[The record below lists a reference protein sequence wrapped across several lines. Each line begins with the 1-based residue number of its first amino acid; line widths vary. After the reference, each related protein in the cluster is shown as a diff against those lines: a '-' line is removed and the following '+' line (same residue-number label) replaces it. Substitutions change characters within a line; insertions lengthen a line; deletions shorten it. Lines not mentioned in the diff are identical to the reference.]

1 MSRLH
6 RDYLEE
12 KVSLA
17 SEKSILLQVRAFEQ
31 KRVSLY
37 KYNLFIIIAPPL
49 GLPDFNSLHRDP
61 IGHNKTRS
69 AAADRV
75 LLCPPFPRKMQL

>member
-31 KRVSLY
+31 KKVTLQ
-37 KYNLFIIIAPPL
+37 KYNLFIIIAPQA
-49 GLPDFNSLHRDP
+49 GLFSNQFWEELRVYAALNS
-61 IGHNKTRS
+61 
-69 AAADRV
+69 
-75 LLCPPFPRKMQL
+75 PFSR